1 VTAGSSFTQHQQGKP
16 GADEGVLGESHRA
29 PPATI
34 PVKVNHRYFSLSRS
48 GLAWEAVLRSR
59 NIAVYAPADF
69 PNPKLELIVL
79 LPEPVTP
86 PAAGGVKSP
95 SRESFGRSHDSEGI
109 WLGF

>member
-1 VTAGSSFTQHQQGKP
+1 LYLAVNAEMGEADIITKCPALMKVCSANHIEHLIRQALP
-16 GADEGVLGESHRA
+16 GMAMTHVVA

-34 PVKVNHRYFSLSRS
+34 PVKVNHQYFSLSRS

-69 PNPKLELIVL
+69 PNPQLELIVL

-86 PAAGGVKSP
+86 SAG
-95 SRESFGRSHDSEGI
+95 
-109 WLGF
+109 